1 MKAKIRQITAA
12 FATCVMVGAM
22 MGALAGVAM
31 AAAPASATGN
41 GPQAHPAVG
50 AGARPE
56 AGAASQ
62 PDQQMPLSVLLEKA
76 IYTEQTSG
84 DIDGAMALYRQVI
97 DQAKANRPYV
107 AQAYYRLAMCHLRKG
122 QKDQAAALLRELVSK
137 YPDQGGLTRD
147 AQAELSKL
155 QPAPEAE
162 ISELPAEVMGYI
174 IGEHVKT
181 LMEAGQKGLY
191 PNAHVYGVADGQ
203 MCVGGFIPFRYQGV
217 QPLTG
222 EVNLGN
228 VSYDDL
234 IVYDENGQN
243 ANVRLADRGTGS
255 VGRYALMWDPGR
267 PIQPGEQRLF
277 GWRRTTLKPLER
289 KGDGYALQMR
299 NKLGAPGLESFYL
312 VLMDGQKVLE
322 QPRPADAVAQV
333 AGMDIHRWTD
343 QVPANTNHVVEV
355 VVEAKLP
362 AQAGSAKTELSWDDG
377 TSAGRVSYGDAAH
390 GVRFE
395 APGGRMLTG
404 VSIYGSRYGYP
415 QPPKEE
421 FQVWIADAQGNRL
434 KELNFP
440 YGQFERGEPR
450 WVRLSIPPTP
460 VPDEFT
466 VWVDFNAE
474 KTQGVYVYHDAAPSD
489 HSLVMRRGA
498 MMASLEPFEAGDWMI
513 RATVQSQT
521 AAGAP
526 TAQLSGADQ
535 SAVERTVSAFTNA
548 LARGDVLAAE
558 GMTTERF
565 RQNSKDP
572 LGALGA
578 GCDFSQARTYGSVLT
593 GDRVRFVQYPMI
605 VRESRA
611 TFYYALE
618 LIRSGRVESGW
629 TIDELSF
636 LEDQEDADRFLGVP
650 APASTK
656 APPTQV
662 PTLPAVVKTQPQA
675 LAQDVDPSLDAITV
689 TFDQPMM
696 DGTWS
701 WTGGGDTYP
710 KVRDKIHYDASRT
723 TCTLPVQLEPGKVYW
738 VGVNSPSHRNF
749 KTPDRTPAQRYVIL
763 FATRSADGAPTPI
776 PADMM
781 QRGRQINAA
790 NKPSP
795 QPSGR
800 SAPGGEAGADPAE
813 ARQVG
818 EQLLSALRGNQVEG
832 AFALATAE
840 YRADHP
846 NSFAELASRLDL
858 SAAKVDQALASGQSA
873 CVVLSGLANKADG
886 KLMSM
891 GLGLERRAKQFLI
904 RDVDA
909 LPNAKAVGEF
919 TEGFKRS
926 LYEAQPVR
934 QADVDPVY
942 ARQAEELSAEGWRL
956 WNQRKLA
963 EAEEKFKTAV
973 MLDPTNANAWNGLG
987 WSQFNQGKP
996 LNATESFEK
1005 AVAIDSSLPGALNGL
1020 GWVAKQQ
1027 GRVDEAIGCWEKAI
1041 AVAPTA
1047 TAAYK
1052 GLATTYLEQGRY
1064 DRAIHYYAA
1073 WYLVADLPDM
1083 EAEKGLKQ
1091 AMLKSK
1097 PQVYASLDLS
1107 SPEAAVRSFT
1117 QATAA
1122 GDVERAM
1129 AAVMPYG
1136 HDYEDIR
1143 EGLSTPDDPIRQVL
1157 AAVDA
1162 EAPIEVT
1169 DLKPTHNAATIAW
1182 KVTMKSD
1189 VSVGEGPKSL
1199 RLKKGDTF
1207 KLDAT
1212 LVKIDDWWLIR
1223 GM

>member
-1 MKAKIRQITAA
+1 MKAKIRQTTAA
-12 FATCVMVGAM
+12 LAMCVMVGAL
-22 MGALAGVAM
+22 MGALAGAAT

-41 GPQAHPAVG
+41 GPQAHPAAG

-76 IYTEQTSG
+76 IYTEQTVG
-84 DIDGAMALYRQVI
+84 DVDGAMALYRQVI
-97 DQAKANRPYV
+97 EQAQANRPYV
-107 AQAYYRLAMCHLRKG
+107 AQAYYRLAMCHIA
-122 QKDQAAALLRELVSK
+122 KDQRTEAMGLLNKLIADFPEQQDLVAQGRKQLEQARAGISDAEVKAIVTSAVKAVSTMVESDPKLPAQISKVSDVKDAAVVRELAGWLDSEVNNQRRAAIYLLWMADLDDVSEGFPKLRELLSHEEN
-137 YPDQGGLTRD
+137 LTRGMAGIALGARKD
-147 AQAELSKL
+147 TASLDKMIDLTLNDPDGYARRAVAYGLGLMGDRRAVPALQKALKDPDKMVANNAQAALAMLEATPATGPGGAAQVTGELR
-155 QPAPEAE
+155 
-162 ISELPAEVMGYI
+162 AEVMGYI

-191 PNAHVYGVADGQ
+191 PNAHVYGVANGQ
-203 MCVGGFIPFRYQGV
+203 MCVGGFIPFRHQGV

-234 IVYDENGQN
+234 VFFDETGRTAAITLQ
-243 ANVRLADRGTGS
+243 DRGADARG
-255 VGRYALMWDPGR
+255 GRYQAMWNPGR

-312 VLMDGQKVLE
+312 VLMGGQKVME

-333 AGMDIHRWTD
+333 AGMAIHRWTD

-355 VVEAKLP
+355 VVS
-362 AQAGSAKTELSWDDG
+362 AQTDG
-377 TSAGRVSYGDAAH
+377 D
-390 GVRFE
+390 
-395 APGGRMLTG
+395 
-404 VSIYGSRYGYP
+404 
-415 QPPKEE
+415 
-421 FQVWIADAQGNRL
+421 NR
-434 KELNFP
+434 
-440 YGQFERGEPR
+440 
-450 WVRLSIPPTP
+450 
-460 VPDEFT
+460 
-466 VWVDFNAE
+466 
-474 KTQGVYVYHDAAPSD
+474 
-489 HSLVMRRGA
+489 
-498 MMASLEPFEAGDWMI
+498 
-513 RATVQSQT
+513 
-521 AAGAP
+521 
-526 TAQLSGADQ
+526 
-535 SAVERTVSAFTNA
+535 
-548 LARGDVLAAE
+548 
-558 GMTTERF
+558 
-565 RQNSKDP
+565 
-572 LGALGA
+572 
-578 GCDFSQARTYGSVLT
+578 
-593 GDRVRFVQYPMI
+593 
-605 VRESRA
+605 
-611 TFYYALE
+611 
-618 LIRSGRVESGW
+618 
-629 TIDELSF
+629 
-636 LEDQEDADRFLGVP
+636 
-650 APASTK
+650 
-656 APPTQV
+656 
-662 PTLPAVVKTQPQA
+662 
-675 LAQDVDPSLDAITV
+675 
-689 TFDQPMM
+689 
-696 DGTWS
+696 
-701 WTGGGDTYP
+701 
-710 KVRDKIHYDASRT
+710 
-723 TCTLPVQLEPGKVYW
+723 
-738 VGVNSPSHRNF
+738 
-749 KTPDRTPAQRYVIL
+749 
-763 FATRSADGAPTPI
+763 
-776 PADMM
+776 
-781 QRGRQINAA
+781 
-790 NKPSP
+790 
-795 QPSGR
+795 
-800 SAPGGEAGADPAE
+800 ADPAE

-818 EQLLSALRGNQVEG
+818 EQLLSALRENQVER

-846 NSFAELASRLDL
+846 NSFAELANRMDL

-891 GLGLERRAKQFLI
+891 GLGLERQGNRFLI

-942 ARQAEELSAEGWRL
+942 ARQAEELSTEGWRL

-963 EAEEKFKTAV
+963 EAEGKFKTAV

-1047 TAAYK
+1047 TAAYN

-1162 EAPIEVT
+1162 EAPIEIT